1 MCVALA
7 RVDCVN
13 VYNVASTLASCARY
27 CDMSQMHDASIA
39 QATNTRTNLTVPSGD
54 AENSLGSQPEEQG
67 DTEAGNNRNID
78 PATLAENCLREL
90 VGRASF
96 GNIRSVIKPVFK

>member
-1 MCVALA
+1 
-7 RVDCVN
+7 
-13 VYNVASTLASCARY
+13 
-27 CDMSQMHDASIA
+27 MS
-39 QATNTRTNLTVPSGD
+39 D
-54 AENSLGSQPEEQG
+54 AENSSPGSQPEEQG